1 MTLYDGSTLIFFLD
15 FTVPRSQGRWNCVY
29 IAVII
34 LANYFVPG
42 VKKMW
47 CFARPIADSFQSR
60 CWQSS
65 HVSTCPWGLLVP
77 VRSAYK
83 RIAPVNP
90 MKSCCS
96 GLSSLF
102 FLERGCDV
110 FFTVDRRFDML
121 WECQI
126 IAALWFLSAT
136 VFRWIYHP
144 SASRK
149 LFEYSSPWPASNSS
163 DTTEQ

>member
-65 HVSTCPWGLLVP
+65 HDSTCPWGLLVP

-102 FLERGCDV
+102 FSWKRLWC
-110 FFTVDRRFDML
+110 FFHSRPEIRYAVRMSDHRCPLVPFGNRFSL
-121 WECQI
+121 N
-126 IAALWFLSAT
+126 L
-136 VFRWIYHP
+136 P
-144 SASRK
+144 SISI
-149 LFEYSSPWPASNSS
+149 
-163 DTTEQ
+163 

>member
-1 MTLYDGSTLIFFLD
+1 
-15 FTVPRSQGRWNCVY
+15 
-29 IAVII
+29 
-34 LANYFVPG
+34 
-42 VKKMW
+42 MW
-47 CFARPIADSFQSR
+47 CFARPIAESFQTR

-102 FLERGCDV
+102 FLFKEV
-110 FFTVDRRFDML
+110 VMFFSQSTGDTICCENVRSSLPSGSFRQPFFVESTIHQHLESCLNILPRDL
-121 WECQI
+121 LQI
-126 IAALWFLSAT
+126 VPT
-136 VFRWIYHP
+136 P
-144 SASRK
+144 Q
-149 LFEYSSPWPASNSS
+149 SNSCTTSIEFKKLVTGRWQFGAIVFISRSSTDLYPGS
-163 DTTEQ
+163 DVI